1 MLLWHMLC
9 TGFVWGNRCQK
20 EGSWSMDT
28 KNSLIINNSVDLG
41 LVSDH
46 RNLDKLRQLD
56 GGSTEQ
62 KAQALVGAA
71 SQFESMLMKF
81 WYDAMRQSNETLN
94 PDSPLHSKYSGFF
107 EDMLSAQHTSAAVN
121 SNIKQLNPNSITYLI
136 TKQFAASL
144 GDEGKKILTQ
154 IEQGQTKLVDPFT
167 SNIKNASILDPMQT
181 RYAQGYTQPNY
192 FSKLYEANN
201 KASIA
206 SLSKAYSDLPK
217 ITSLTKFEGPQD
229 FVNKVMPY
237 AVKATENTNMNPL
250 VLVSQA
256 ALETGWG
263 NHVPSNNN
271 YYGIKASKSWK
282 GESLAVSSAE
292 FEDGKFVDKVSSF
305 RAYPSI
311 FESMKDYINL
321 ISTSDRYSKAAKL
334 SYDPK
339 QYFKEIQRAGYAT
352 DPNYADKLINISQ
365 QIAFMAYK

>member
-1 MLLWHMLC
+1 
-9 TGFVWGNRCQK
+9 
-20 EGSWSMDT
+20 MDT

-107 EDMLSAQHTSAAVN
+107 EDMLSAQYASATVN

-237 AVKATENTNMNPL
+237 E
-250 VLVSQA
+250 SISFSI
-256 ALETGWG
+256 TG
-263 NHVPSNNN
+263 
-271 YYGIKASKSWK
+271 
-282 GESLAVSSAE
+282 
-292 FEDGKFVDKVSSF
+292 SF
-305 RAYPSI
+305 RDWLGQSCA
-311 FESMKDYINL
+311 
-321 ISTSDRYSKAAKL
+321 
-334 SYDPK
+334 
-339 QYFKEIQRAGYAT
+339 FK
-352 DPNYADKLINISQ
+352 
-365 QIAFMAYK
+365 